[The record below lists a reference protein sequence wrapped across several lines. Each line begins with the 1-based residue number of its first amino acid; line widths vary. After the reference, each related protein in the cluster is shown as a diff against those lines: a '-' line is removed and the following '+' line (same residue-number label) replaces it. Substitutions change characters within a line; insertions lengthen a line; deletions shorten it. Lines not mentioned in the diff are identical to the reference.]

1 MIDKLRELMKKENI
15 EAYLLSGIENPM
27 STKNLLYVTNYTGS
41 YGVAIVS
48 KDEAYFVS
56 DFRYREQV
64 AKEVKAFQFVEVEKT
79 LLDTLKELIAT
90 MGIKTLSFD
99 PKITYQEYQTLES
112 IDIDLS
118 PKGGLVE
125 QLREQKT
132 SEEIDK
138 IKRACEITD
147 EALEYT
153 LDKIRVG
160 MREKEVEIILKN
172 KMIELGADKTWDRFI
187 VASGVRGSM
196 PHGMA
201 SDKELNEGELITFD
215 IGCFYQGYSSDLT
228 RTVALGSVSPK
239 LKEIYDVV
247 YQAQKSAV
255 EKAKAKMSG
264 KEIDAICRDYIT
276 KAGFGEYFKHGT
288 GHGLGLDV
296 HESPSVS
303 SRNSEPLKNA
313 SCITIEPGIYIAGL
327 GGVRIE
333 DDVIL
338 HNDGCTILNRF
349 PKELIIVPVRK

>member
-1 MIDKLRELMKKENI
+1 MIDKLRELMKQENI
-15 EAYLLSGIENPM
+15 EAYFLSGIENPM
-27 STKNLLYVTNYTGS
+27 STKNLLYMTHYTGS
-41 YGVAIVS
+41 YGVAIVT
-48 KDEAYFVS
+48 KDDACFVS

-64 AKEVKAFQFVEVEKT
+64 AKEVKDFRFVEIEKT
-79 LLDTLKELIAT
+79 LLDTLKELIAM
-90 MGIKTLSFD
+90 MGIKTLDFD
-99 PKITYQEYQTLES
+99 PKITYQEYQTLKE
-112 IDIDLS
+112 IDVVLN
-118 PKGGLVE
+118 PKSGLVE
-125 QLREQKT
+125 QLREQKST
-132 SEEIDK
+132 EEIEK
-138 IKRACEITD
+138 IRIACEITD
-147 EALEYT
+147 EALKYT
-153 LDKIRVG
+153 LNKIKVG
-160 MREKEVEIILKN
+160 MREKEVEVILKN

-201 SDKELNEGELITFD
+201 SDKELSEGELITFD

-247 YQAQKSAV
+247 YEAQTRAV
-255 EKAKAKMSG
+255 KQAKAGMSG

-276 KAGFGEYFKHGT
+276 SAGYGEYFKHGT

-303 SRNSEPLKNA
+303 NRNNEPLKSS

-338 HNDGCTILNRF
+338 HHDGCKVLNQF
-349 PKELIIVPVRK
+349 PKELIIIPIRK